1 MKLRK
6 LEENRAEKLKRRF
19 HDHPLLLTCQ
29 SAFHHYMADMS
40 QYDFT
45 SEDLFLVASEVIDTI
60 FEEPA
65 SAPQY
70 LEGLWD
76 NVKIE
81 LKTNNSVIPPQEDL
95 NTVCKVL
102 FYVVAATLSL
112 HWKTYYNTELVSLL
126 FQAVDDKRAFDG
138 TEEQRRIISNLCK
151 HSEGLEEWINEY
163 EDSRD
168 WLTDEIEACLRKRKP
183 EPQKEESKKQ
193 PKDYSKYSFELI
205 LPERFK
211 GKENK
216 LLEYLYAELKDKHF
230 IADYDVKLDRELAHL
245 IPNIAEKNKLAFNN
259 VFSGQDTD
267 YHILWIGDKVELRY
281 FLSQLK
287 EREALSWKT
296 GPGIWQVTR
305 NRIWWRNNKGEI
317 VQFGVE
323 DFDKGNKPKNTT
335 ELDKILD
342 FIAPVVS
349 RKAKDTIRE
358 EVREEF
364 EENSNYELTHKNNR
378 GEKLHGGFRDTT
390 HKAQE

>member
-1 MKLRK
+1 MMLKNIEKSQVEKLRSK
-6 LEENRAEKLKRRF
+6 FRE
-19 HDHPLLLTCQ
+19 HPLLLTCQ
-29 SAFHHYMADMS
+29 QAFRHYMASMES
-40 QYDFT
+40 FNFT
-45 SEDLFLVASEVIDTI
+45 SEDLFVEAAIAIDEVFDSPTD
-60 FEEPA
+60 
-65 SAPQY
+65 APQY
-70 LEGLWD
+70 LEDLWD
-76 NVKIE
+76 NLKIK
-81 LKTNNSVIPPQEDL
+81 LKSRTQPTPTQADL
-95 NTVCKVL
+95 NIVCGVL
-102 FYVVAATLSL
+102 FYVVAATMSL
-112 HWKTYYNTELVSLL
+112 HWREFYNKEIVGLL
-126 FQAVDDKRAFDG
+126 RQIVGKKGFCVNE
-138 TEEQRRIISNLCK
+138 EEQKDIIENLCK
-151 HSEGLEEWINEY
+151 HSEGLEVWVNEY
-163 EDSRD
+163 EDSED

-287 EREALSWKT
+287 EREALSWKA
-296 GPGIWQVTR
+296 GPGIWQITR
-305 NRIWWRNNKGEI
+305 NRIWWRNKQGEI
-317 VQFGVE
+317 VQFGKE
-323 DFDKGNKPKNTT
+323 DFDKGNKPKDTT

-342 FIAPVVS
+342 LIASPVS

-378 GEKLHGGFRDTT
+378 GEKLSSGYRDTT

>member
-6 LEENRAEKLKRRF
+6 SEVNRAEKLKRRF

-45 SEDLFLVASEVIDTI
+45 SEDLFLVAAEVIDAI
-60 FEEPA
+60 FEDPA

-81 LKTNNSVIPPQEDL
+81 LKTNNSVTPPQEDL

-112 HWKTYYNTELVSLL
+112 HWKTYYNTKLVSLL

-138 TEEQRRIISNLCK
+138 AEEQRRIISNLCT
-151 HSEGLEEWINEY
+151 HAEALEDWINRY

-168 WLTDEIEACLRKRKP
+168 WLTDEIEACLRKRKS

-193 PKDYSKYSFELI
+193 PKDYSKYSFEI
-205 LPERFK
+205 IPPRRFK
-211 GKENK
+211 GKENQFLEWLHDE
-216 LLEYLYAELKDKHF
+216 LLDKHL
-230 IADYDVKLDRELAHL
+230 IADYDIDIEGELAHL

-267 YHILWIGDKVELRY
+267 YHILWIGYKVELRY

-305 NRIWWRNNKGEI
+305 NRIWYRNKEGEI
-317 VQFGVE
+317 VQFGE
-323 DFDKGNKPKNTT
+323 DDFDKGNKPANTT

-342 FIAPVVS
+342 LIAPVA
-349 RKAKDTIRE
+349 RKSKDMIGDEIRGE
-358 EVREEF
+358 FREYSE
-364 EENSNYELTHKNNR
+364 YESTHKNNR
-378 GEKLHGGFRDTT
+378 GEKLVNGFRDTT